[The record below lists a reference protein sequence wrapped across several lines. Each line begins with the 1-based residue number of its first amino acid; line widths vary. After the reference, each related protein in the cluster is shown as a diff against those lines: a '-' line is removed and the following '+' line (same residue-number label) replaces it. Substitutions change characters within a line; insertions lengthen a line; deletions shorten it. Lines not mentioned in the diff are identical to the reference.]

1 MDRTNLSTPAPRG
14 FAVLLA
20 GWRSVS
26 VLWWMA
32 AAFLVCLLLAAA
44 VLAVFGAGE
53 RGTVL
58 ALRLTARWCFLL
70 FWFAYAGG
78 PLAKLWNLNL
88 FAELARHG
96 REFGLAFA
104 SALAV
109 HVALILWH
117 YHIAT
122 PPDGAMLFFWVGVF
136 CAYLLALFS
145 LPGVRDALGPARL
158 ADNSRSGAGVHRTG
172 FRRRL
177 YLRSAAGG
185 RRGQVSAVLRAVC
198 CDACWRRAAAH
209 GCIRAHEPGA
219 RTRRQLV
226 DLLAISPRPNF
237 FSSPSPARRETA
249 RAADARRRPTPASI
263 CASPLRSSCRV
274 CRP

>member
-58 ALRLTARWCFLL
+58 ALRLTARWCFVL

-145 LPGVRDALGPARL
+145 LPGVRDALGPRAWRIIL
-158 ADNSRSGAGVHRTG
+158 ALALEYIALVFAVDFIFDPLQAAGVGKYPLSYVPFVVMLVGGVLLRMAAFARTS
-172 FRRRL
+172 L
-177 YLRSAAGG
+177 G
-185 RRGQVSAVLRAVC
+185 RERAV
-198 CDACWRRAAAH
+198 
-209 GCIRAHEPGA
+209 
-219 RTRRQLV
+219 
-226 DLLAISPRPNF
+226 S
-237 FSSPSPARRETA
+237 
-249 RAADARRRPTPASI
+249 
-263 CASPLRSSCRV
+263 
-274 CRP
+274 

>member
-1 MDRTNLSTPAPRG
+1 MNGTNTSPAPRG

-44 VLAVFGAGE
+44 VLAAFGTGE

-58 ALRLTARWCFLL
+58 ALRLTARWCFL

-78 PLAKLWNLNL
+78 ALAKLWNLSL

-104 SALAV
+104 AALAV
-109 HVALILWH
+109 HVGLVLWH

-122 PPDGAMLFFWVGVF
+122 PPDGAMLFFWVGIF
-136 CAYLLALFS
+136 CTYLLALFS
-145 LPGVRDALGPARL
+145 LPGARDALGPRFWHMVLTLALEYIALVFAVDFILDPLQAAGAAKYPLSYVPFLVMLVGGALLRL
-158 ADNSRSGAGVHRTG
+158 AAFARTN
-172 FRRRL
+172 L
-177 YLRSAAGG
+177 G
-185 RRGQVSAVLRAVC
+185 RE
-198 CDACWRRAAAH
+198 RAA
-209 GCIRAHEPGA
+209 
-219 RTRRQLV
+219 
-226 DLLAISPRPNF
+226 
-237 FSSPSPARRETA
+237 SSPP
-249 RAADARRRPTPASI
+249 
-263 CASPLRSSCRV
+263 
-274 CRP
+274 

>member
-1 MDRTNLSTPAPRG
+1 VNGTNTSPAPRG

-44 VLAVFGAGE
+44 VLAAFGTGE

-78 PLAKLWNLNL
+78 ALAKLWNLSL

-104 SALAV
+104 AALAV
-109 HVALILWH
+109 HVGLVLWH

-122 PPDGAMLFFWVGVF
+122 PPDGAMLFFWVGIF
-136 CAYLLALFS
+136 CTYLLALFS
-145 LPGVRDALGPARL
+145 LPGARDALGPRFWHMVLTLALEYIALVFAVDFILDPLQAAGAAKYPLSYVPFLVMLVGGALLRL
-158 ADNSRSGAGVHRTG
+158 AAFARTN
-172 FRRRL
+172 L
-177 YLRSAAGG
+177 G
-185 RRGQVSAVLRAVC
+185 RE
-198 CDACWRRAAAH
+198 RAA
-209 GCIRAHEPGA
+209 
-219 RTRRQLV
+219 
-226 DLLAISPRPNF
+226 
-237 FSSPSPARRETA
+237 SSPP
-249 RAADARRRPTPASI
+249 
-263 CASPLRSSCRV
+263 
-274 CRP
+274 

>member
-1 MDRTNLSTPAPRG
+1 VDNTNISPAPRG

-20 GWRSVS
+20 EWRSAS
-26 VLWWMA
+26 VFWWMA
-32 AAFLVCLLLAAA
+32 AAFLVCLLLAAT

-109 HVALILWH
+109 HGALVVWH
-117 YHIAT
+117 YHIASS
-122 PPDGAMLFFWVGVF
+122 PDGAMLFFWVGIF
-136 CAYLLALFS
+136 CTYLLALFS
-145 LPGVRDALGPARL
+145 LPGVRNALGPRLWAIVLALALEYIALVFAVDFIVDPLQATGTAEYPLSYVPFAVILVGAALLRL
-158 ADNSRSGAGVHRTG
+158 AAYARTG
-172 FRRRL
+172 LGRARV
-177 YLRSAAGG
+177 AG
-185 RRGQVSAVLRAVC
+185 
-198 CDACWRRAAAH
+198 
-209 GCIRAHEPGA
+209 
-219 RTRRQLV
+219 
-226 DLLAISPRPNF
+226 
-237 FSSPSPARRETA
+237 
-249 RAADARRRPTPASI
+249 
-263 CASPLRSSCRV
+263 
-274 CRP
+274 

>member
-1 MDRTNLSTPAPRG
+1 VNSTNISSGAPEPRG
-14 FAVLLA
+14 FAILLA

-44 VLAVFGAGE
+44 TFAVFGAGD

-78 PLAKLWNLNL
+78 PLAKLWKLNL

-109 HVALILWH
+109 HTALVLWH

-122 PPDGAMLFFWVGVF
+122 PPDGTMLFFWVGIF
-136 CAYLLALFS
+136 FAYLLALFS
-145 LPGVRDALGPARL
+145 LPGLRDALGPRLWHIVLTLALEYIALVFAVDFILDPLQATGAAKYPLSYVPFVVMLLGGALLRL
-158 ADNSRSGAGVHRTG
+158 AAYARTTL
-172 FRRRL
+172 RRVR
-177 YLRSAAGG
+177 AAG
-185 RRGQVSAVLRAVC
+185 
-198 CDACWRRAAAH
+198 
-209 GCIRAHEPGA
+209 
-219 RTRRQLV
+219 
-226 DLLAISPRPNF
+226 
-237 FSSPSPARRETA
+237 
-249 RAADARRRPTPASI
+249 
-263 CASPLRSSCRV
+263 
-274 CRP
+274 

>member
-1 MDRTNLSTPAPRG
+1 MDRTNISAPARGG
-14 FAVLLA
+14 FAVFLA
-20 GWRSVS
+20 GWRSIS

-32 AAFLVCLLLAAA
+32 AAFLVSLLLAAT

-70 FWFAYAGG
+70 FWFAYVGG

-117 YHIAT
+117 YLIAT
-122 PPDGAMLFFWVGVF
+122 PPDSAMLFFWVGIF

-145 LPGVRDALGPARL
+145 LPGIRDVLGPRLWHIVLALALEYIALVFAVDFIVDPLQAAGAAKYPLSYVPFVVMLVGGALLRL
-158 ADNSRSGAGVHRTG
+158 AAFARTSLG
-172 FRRRL
+172 RER
-177 YLRSAAGG
+177 AAG
-185 RRGQVSAVLRAVC
+185 S
-198 CDACWRRAAAH
+198 
-209 GCIRAHEPGA
+209 
-219 RTRRQLV
+219 
-226 DLLAISPRPNF
+226 RP
-237 FSSPSPARRETA
+237 
-249 RAADARRRPTPASI
+249 
-263 CASPLRSSCRV
+263 
-274 CRP
+274 

>member
-1 MDRTNLSTPAPRG
+1 MDRTNISAPARRG

-26 VLWWMA
+26 VFWWMA
-32 AAFLVCLLLAAA
+32 AAFLVCLLLAAT

-109 HVALILWH
+109 HVGARPLALSHRDAARRRDAVLLGR
-117 YHIAT
+117 
-122 PPDGAMLFFWVGVF
+122 DFLRLFARAV
-136 CAYLLALFS
+136 LLAGR
-145 LPGVRDALGPARL
+145 PRRARPAPL
-158 ADNSRSGAGVHRTG
+158 AYRSRAGARVHRAG

-177 YLRSAAGG
+177 YRRSAAGD
-185 RRGQVSAVLRAVC
+185 RRGQVSAVLRAV
-198 CDACWRRAAAH
+198 
-209 GCIRAHEPGA
+209 
-219 RTRRQLV
+219 
-226 DLLAISPRPNF
+226 
-237 FSSPSPARRETA
+237 
-249 RAADARRRPTPASI
+249 
-263 CASPLRSSCRV
+263 RS
-274 CRP
+274 